1 MKRIQT
7 TTLKQ
12 PPRLSSLNLSKVR
25 TSRQIRRKVARSTE
39 LSVVDIATETKL
51 PVGYYVYTISVA
63 GVIRYIGKGQGLR
76 LYSHMKEVRRRL
88 KRDFRIQSIGS
99 ILQRNLTKA
108 FLSGAPGD
116 RTSVDRQ
123 FNRDGSLQT

>member
-12 PPRLSSLNLSKVR
+12 PPRLQAPRHSSLSSLNLSKVG

-51 PVGYYVYTISVA
+51 AVGYYVYTISVA
-63 GVIRYIGKGQGLR
+63 GVVRYIGKGKGQATHR
-76 LYSHMKEVRRRL
+76 H
-88 KRDFRIQSIGS
+88 IC
-99 ILQRNLTKA
+99 A
-108 FLSGAPGD
+108 
-116 RTSVDRQ
+116 
-123 FNRDGSLQT
+123 